1 MCKGNYPVKKI
12 FKNIIIT
19 ECVTETPH
27 IKKKKK
33 TRSQH
38 GKCQRNSPDKCE
50 TNTGCVRETP
60 KIKKKIKNKVNKAR
74 MGYVRETPHLKTV
87 IMGCVRETPHIKLKP
102 ARDV

>member
-12 FKNIIIT
+12 FKKIIIT

-27 IKKKKK
+27 IKNKTKQK

-38 GKCQRNSPDKCE
+38 GKCKRNSPDKCE

-74 MGYVRETPHLKTV
+74 MG
-87 IMGCVRETPHIKLKP
+87 CVRETPQIKTKP
-102 ARDV
+102 AWDV